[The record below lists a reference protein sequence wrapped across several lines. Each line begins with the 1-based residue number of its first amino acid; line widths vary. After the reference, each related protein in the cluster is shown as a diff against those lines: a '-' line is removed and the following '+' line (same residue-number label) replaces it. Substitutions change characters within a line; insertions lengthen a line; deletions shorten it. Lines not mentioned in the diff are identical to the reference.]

1 MTSLFTE
8 YLFVSLFHTSEGIII
23 KDEGTNK
30 LENICSKYDII
41 SDVTSICKGIAFD
54 ILIGKK
60 VYIHCK
66 KELENGKIV
75 SFELHSLRKKIYNL
89 KLGKSYYIHKN
100 KRYYLNKEDLIL
112 LSANKKI
119 KKLKYKQIIKKLNVI
134 SCIPNFEDLFEKKI
148 NIDINEYVRTIN
160 EYIVSITREIGG
172 SSFVDQYFKMSD
184 YYILIRELRSQQL
197 RYEIINLVIEILN
210 KYFISFNEK
219 YNYNIS
225 FEIDKNYLDKLSDL
239 EAIMENHSLEFSTVL
254 NIINNKKSV
263 S

>member
-1 MTSLFTE
+1 M
-8 YLFVSLFHTSEGIII
+8 
-23 KDEGTNK
+23 
-30 LENICSKYDII
+30 
-41 SDVTSICKGIAFD
+41 
-54 ILIGKK
+54 
-60 VYIHCK
+60 
-66 KELENGKIV
+66 
-75 SFELHSLRKKIYNL
+75 
-89 KLGKSYYIHKN
+89 
-100 KRYYLNKEDLIL
+100 
-112 LSANKKI
+112 
-119 KKLKYKQIIKKLNVI
+119 
-134 SCIPNFEDLFEKKI
+134 FEKKI

-254 NIINNKKSV
+254 DIINNKKSV